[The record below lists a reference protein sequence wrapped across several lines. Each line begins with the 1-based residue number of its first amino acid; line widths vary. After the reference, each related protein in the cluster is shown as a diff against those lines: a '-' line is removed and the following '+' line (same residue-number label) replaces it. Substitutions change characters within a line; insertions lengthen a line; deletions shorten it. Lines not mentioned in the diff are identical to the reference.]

1 VVLLDDP
8 TRGVDVGA
16 KAEMH
21 ALIRS
26 TAAAGAPVLICST
39 DIDELASLCDR
50 VIVLHQGRTTVE
62 LSGERLRTHA
72 ILEAMNA
79 A

>member
-1 VVLLDDP
+1 
-8 TRGVDVGA
+8 
-16 KAEMH
+16 MH

-39 DIDELASLCDR
+39 DIDELVALCDR
-50 VIVLHQGRTTVE
+50 VVVFRQGRVAAE
-62 LSGERLRTHA
+62 LSGESLQSHA

-79 A
+79 AV